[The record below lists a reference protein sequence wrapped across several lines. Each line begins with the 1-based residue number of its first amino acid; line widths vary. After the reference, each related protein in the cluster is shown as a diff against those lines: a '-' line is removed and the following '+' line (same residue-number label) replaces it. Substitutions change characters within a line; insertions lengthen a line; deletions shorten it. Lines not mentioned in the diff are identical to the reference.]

1 MSEIECA
8 TTTGIA
14 SFSSGEMVSC
24 TINNGLECLN
34 DNNYPVPC
42 SDYQVRYYCDCGGRA
57 SPFLTDFNF

>member
-42 SDYQVRYYCDCGGRA
+42 SDYQVRYYCDCGGMA
-57 SPFLTDFNF
+57 SPF